1 MFNNNS
7 IIITTNT
14 NKKEILKNNKE
25 LKYYKIYTISEFN
38 KLYFFDYDEETIYY
52 VMTKY
57 NVNYEIA
64 KIYINNLIYIEE
76 KEYNNKKLRFL
87 SELKKDLLTNNK
99 IIINKLFIES
109 LNNKNITIYNLP
121 LTKELQSLIDK
132 IKINNNIEIIN
143 EKNKN
148 YIHKIYHLDNIENE
162 VVFIANKI
170 CKLIKDGIKISNIYI
185 TNIDDEY
192 KKLIKKIFPMFNI
205 NITLNENKTIYGT
218 HIVNEFINNYN
229 NDLQITIDYLKN
241 IIKTQEDEEV
251 LNKIINIINDYT
263 FIDNKEDIKEIIKI
277 RLKNTNIS
285 NKDNKNSIH
294 EVSLKEYIFKEDDYV
309 FLPSFNQTIIPTIYK
324 DEDYLTDNDKKELN
338 ISYTVDKNILE
349 KNIIKEKISNIK
361 NLIITYKDICNG
373 EEYNISNINED
384 LNYEIEEITKLDLSY
399 SNKYNKIKLASLLD
413 EYYKYNTTSELLSI
427 LNTNYKDIKYNTF
440 DNKFTGINKQDLKE
454 YLNNKITLS
463 YSSLDKYFKC
473 PFSFYISKILKLD
486 IYEETFYQIV
496 GTLFHA
502 ILEKQNTYN
511 GTYDELWQQEINN
524 IDYTFNKKE
533 QFFLKK
539 LKEELQFIIDVI
551 NNQENFTN
559 LHDELHEERIYTSIS
574 GDISIT
580 FTGIIDKIKYNKK
593 DNETI
598 IAIIDYKTGNPNL
611 DLTTIPYGIGM
622 QLPVYLYLAKNSKKL
637 ENIKVAGFYLQKIL
651 NNEVTVDKNTTYE
664 QQKKKNLLLQGY
676 SNYDMNILSE
686 FDNSYIDSNIIK
698 SMKVKKDNEFYSY
711 SKVLTNEQMDIITNI
726 AEEKIKE
733 GSQDII
739 NAKFDIAPKRIL
751 KDNYGCNL
759 CKYKDICFKTEKDV
773 VELEK
778 IKLSDIIGG
787 EEDETDSGT
796 TISD

>member
-87 SELKKDLLTNNK
+87 SELKKDLLINNK

-686 FDNSYIDSNIIK
+686 FDNSYLDSNIIK